1 MNNNYEA
8 LIVFKPFIDA
18 DNPEQ
23 IVRIIDSAI
32 KKADGKLKKVEKL
45 GRKRLAYE
53 INNFKDGFLA
63 TALMEVDSGQIENF
77 KKAFEH
83 NDDVLRLTILKLDK
97 VALQSILNPR
107 PPREHQ
113 RGDRPAPGGEHRGPR
128 PHYQQQ
134 QQQQG
139 GRR

>member
-1 MNNNYEA
+1 MNNYEA
-8 LIVFKPFIDA
+8 LIVFKPFIDS

-23 IVRIIDSAI
+23 VVRIIENAI

-63 TALMEVDSGQIENF
+63 TALLEVDSSHIEDF
-77 KKAFEH
+77 RKAFDH
-83 NDDVLRLTILKLDK
+83 NEDVLRLTILKLDK
-97 VALQSILNPR
+97 VALKSITTPR
-107 PPREHQ
+107 PLREHQ
-113 RGDRPAPGGEHRGPR
+113 SRGDRPSPGGHRA
-128 PHYQQQ
+128 H
-134 QQQQG
+134 QG

>member
-1 MNNNYEA
+1 MNNSYEA

-23 IVRIIDSAI
+23 IVRIVEYAM

-63 TALMEVDSGQIENF
+63 TALMEVDSDRIEDF
-77 KKAFEH
+77 RKAFDH
-83 NDDVLRLTILKLDK
+83 NEDVLRVTILKLNK
-97 VALQSILNPR
+97 LALENITNPR
-107 PPREHQ
+107 PLREHQ
-113 RGDRPAPGGEHRGPR
+113 RGARPGAPG
-128 PHYQQQ
+128 QQQ
-134 QQQQG
+134 RAPYPQQG